1 MINPRSSFAPVG
13 SSEFQSPLKPRLT
26 SQVRRSLTG
35 SFSGPISDDEL
46 KQSFMAMRS
55 STLNQSGHTA
65 GAGSPAAAHNPKQD
79 DEQAG
84 VGIYFVKNER
94 TGCFYVEHILPGYAA
109 EKCGSILP
117 GDIVTH
123 VGALK
128 LPPQLSL
135 EQLRPLIVLPSPPP
149 PAASPA
155 LTLCLTLLWQV
166 GRAGTAVSLTF
177 QRGSE
182 TDESYGFYQVSLTRG
197 HLNADRAAHAPV
209 PSAAATLGFQAVSPS
224 SGNGRQRAVTEKGFN
239 QVRGLEH
246 RAMVSLDHASPLP
259 PPSTSSATA
268 RNGSVSAA
276 QAAAAAPVSSEAAA
290 LVDILQRLL
299 RDSQLR
305 SQQAGFSTILRDLD
319 ACIINRPDNII

>member
-13 SSEFQSPLKPRLT
+13 SSEFQSPLKPRLA

-55 STLNQSGHTA
+55 SALNRSGHTA

-94 TGCFYVEHILPGYAA
+94 TGCFCVEHILPGYAA

-117 GDIVTH
+117 GDVVTH

-135 EQLRPLIVLPSPPP
+135 EQLRPLIVPPSPPP
-149 PAASPA
+149 PPASRA
-155 LTLCLTLLWQV
+155 LALCLTLV
-166 GRAGTAVSLTF
+166 AGWS
-177 QRGSE
+177 R
-182 TDESYGFYQVSLTRG
+182 
-197 HLNADRAAHAPV
+197 N
-209 PSAAATLGFQAVSPS
+209 QAV
-224 SGNGRQRAVTEKGFN
+224 
-239 QVRGLEH
+239 
-246 RAMVSLDHASPLP
+246 
-259 PPSTSSATA
+259 
-268 RNGSVSAA
+268 
-276 QAAAAAPVSSEAAA
+276 
-290 LVDILQRLL
+290 
-299 RDSQLR
+299 
-305 SQQAGFSTILRDLD
+305 
-319 ACIINRPDNII
+319 